1 MNNDPQY
8 HRKLTAVV
16 QLTDPLTY
24 EGGNLQLFSSFEPDK
39 SDMRA
44 QGTTV
49 FFPSFLDHQAHPVTK
64 GTRYSLAC
72 WFDGPK
78 WR

>member
-1 MNNDPQY
+1 
-8 HRKLTAVV
+8 VI
-16 QLTDPLTY
+16 QLTDPSTY
-24 EGGNLQLFSSFEPDK
+24 EGGNLIICPPVEQPDANEL
-39 SDMRA
+39 RT
-44 QGTTV
+44 QGTTI
-49 FFPSFLDHQAHPVTK
+49 FFPSFLEHEATPVTK

>member
-1 MNNDPQY
+1 MLF
-8 HRKLTAVV
+8 RSS
-16 QLTDPLTY
+16 TY
-24 EGGNLQLFSSFEPDK
+24 EGGNLVMCPPVSQPDTNEV
-39 SDMRA
+39 RT
-44 QGTTV
+44 QGTTF
-49 FFPSFLDHQAHPVTK
+49 FFPSFLEHEATTVTK